1 MLRIG
6 RNNNEIQTKE
16 ILDTGWE
23 DITSVCMWIGMVE
36 KYNFDK
42 VEAER
47 QIDLLTAHLGSTIDT
62 YDKEW
67 LDCYKKCD
75 IINKIIETKQKVVVV
90 LIGIRYEVGGGHL
103 QGCHND
109 IVSIY
114 NYLKKVYETKI
125 DDLEFIVLADS
136 TDKLCGD
143 ITNIPPTRANI
154 IETLNKVKNNYKKFF
169 IHYSGHG
176 AYITD
181 ISGDEADKKDELI
194 VPYDYKTAGIITDD
208 QLNTV
213 FLQQLDQKCVV
224 RILMDCCNSGTLWDL
239 QHKYS
244 ESAVNTNTN
253 SPNITANV
261 IKLSGC
267 KDDQYSY
274 DVFTY
279 GKYQGAFTSCFV
291 KNMEDNGNQLNMID
305 LTKNINKSL
314 IAGGWSAQTSRLSS
328 SFLLLDTN
336 IFVDFTL
343 PESGNTLLQ

>member
-6 RNNNEIQTKE
+6 RKE
-16 ILDTGWE
+16 NDVQIKSTLDSDYN
-23 DITSVCMWIGMVE
+23 DISSVCMWIGVVE

-42 VEAER
+42 VEAEK
-47 QIDLLTAHLGSTIDT
+47 QIELLVNSLGETIDD
-62 YDKEW
+62 YNKKW
-67 LDCYKKCD
+67 YDCYKKGD
-75 IINKIIETKQKVVVV
+75 LINNIIEKKSKVVVI
-90 LIGIRYEVGGGHL
+90 LIGIRYEVGNGHL

-109 IVSIY
+109 IISIY
-114 NYLKKVYETKI
+114 NYLKKIYINDKH
-125 DDLEFIVLADS
+125 DLEFIVLADS
-136 TDKLCGD
+136 SEKLCDD
-143 ITNIPPTRANI
+143 ITNIEPTRANI
-154 IETLNKVKNNYKKFF
+154 IDTLNRVKNNYKKFF

-181 ISGDEADKKDELI
+181 TSGDEADKKDELI

-208 QLNTV
+208 QLNTI
-213 FLQQLDQKCVV
+213 FLQQLDNNCIV

-244 ESAVNTNTN
+244 VTTVSTNTK
-253 SPNITANV
+253 SPDITANV

-274 DVFTY
+274 DVFTA
-279 GKYQGAFTSCFV
+279 GKYQGAFTHCFI
-291 KNMEDNGNQLNMID
+291 KNMEESGNKLNMIN

-314 IAGGWSAQTSRLSS
+314 ISGGWGAQTSRLSS

-336 IFVDFTL
+336 IFIDFIL
-343 PESGNTLLQ
+343 PDSGNTLLQ